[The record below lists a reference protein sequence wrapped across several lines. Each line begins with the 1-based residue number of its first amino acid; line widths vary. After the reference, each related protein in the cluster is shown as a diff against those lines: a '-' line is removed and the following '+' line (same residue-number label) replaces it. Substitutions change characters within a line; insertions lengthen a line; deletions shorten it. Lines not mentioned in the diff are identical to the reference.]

1 MDSLL
6 SALGVAL
13 SPPHAHGGPAAAGVL
28 RAVPEDFLVEEE
40 LGFAHAGSGQH
51 LLLKVSKTNANTQ
64 WVARELARLAGC
76 NVRDVG
82 YAGLKDRRAVA
93 IQWFSIPQPRRT
105 IEWTAVGGGNV
116 AMGEFTVLE
125 AHAHN
130 RKLPR
135 GALAG
140 NRFAIRIRAPGS
152 DGATLAALIATR
164 LEAIGRGGVPNF
176 FGPQRFGRNGANL
189 ARVAAGIGGLRQP
202 ERGFVI
208 SAARSALFN
217 AVLAERVRG
226 GSWARLL
233 VGDLANLDGRGSV
246 FVVEAIDGPLEAR
259 VERLELHPTGALW
272 GKGNPQ
278 SRAAVLELE
287 AGIAARLAAE
297 ARLCETVGLRQE
309 RRSLRLVVRD
319 LRCES
324 EPGAV
329 RLRFRLARGGFA
341 TTVLREVIETE
352 AVRRA
357 GSDEGARAD
366 VGSAGAGDDGAD
378 PGSDDGE

>member
-1 MDSLL
+1 MQQ
-6 SALGVAL
+6 
-13 SPPHAHGGPAAAGVL
+13 PPHPTIEPSARQAALAPPRAYGIPLASAQL
-28 RAVPEDFLVEEE
+28 RAAPEDFVVEEE
-40 LGFAHAGSGQH
+40 LGFAPAGTGQH
-51 LLLKVSKTNANTQ
+51 LLLKVRKTNANTQ
-64 WVARELARLAGC
+64 WVARELARLARC
-76 NVRDVG
+76 SVRDVG

-93 IQWFSIPQPRRT
+93 VQWFSVPQLRR
-105 IEWTAVGGGNV
+105 AVDWSALGRDDS
-116 AMGEFTVLE
+116 AMRSEFAVLE

-152 DGATLAALIATR
+152 DGAALASLIAKR
-164 LEAIGRGGVPNF
+164 LEAIARGGVPNY

-189 ARVAAGIGGLRQP
+189 ARVAAGVGELRQP

-217 AVLAERVRG
+217 AVLAERVRR
-226 GSWARLL
+226 GSWNRLL

-246 FVVEAIDGPLEAR
+246 FTVEAMEGTLESRA
-259 VERLELHPTGALW
+259 ERLELHPTGPLW
-272 GKGNPQ
+272 GRGNPP

-287 AGIAARLAAE
+287 AGIGAGLQVQ
-297 ARLCETVGLRQE
+297 ARLCESVGLRQE
-309 RRSLRLVVRD
+309 RRSLRLAVRE

-329 RLRFRLARGGFA
+329 LLRFSLARGGFA
-341 TTVLREVIETE
+341 TTVLRELIEET
-352 AVRRA
+352 
-357 GSDEGARAD
+357 
-366 VGSAGAGDDGAD
+366 AGAGDDAAGAGD
-378 PGSDDGE
+378 EDAG